1 MLAQATIATLN
12 KLVTIT
18 RNVNAEFA
26 HGNVFVAELLV
37 KLIWKLHIKDTENHL
52 GKEIGN

>member
-18 RNVNAEFA
+18 RNVKAEFP
-26 HGNVFVAELLV
+26 HGNVFVAAV
-37 KLIWKLHIKDTENHL
+37 V
-52 GKEIGN
+52 GK